1 MSGAGWRHRAPRAA
15 ALVAAL
21 AVLAG
26 GAVLAVR
33 FGSLVGGAGAGE
45 AARAGLL
52 KLQFVPGADA
62 VRTLEVDQAL
72 AWALQRARPGPA
84 GVALARGDGGAIRWR
99 VSFATGGEATVT
111 ADGDLWSMRLPIPTD
126 PGSELPPGLVR
137 GFALTSLPEFVRD
150 PAAWQPVTTQ
160 SWSEGTR
167 RYYRV
172 RFVGDAGSLPASWR
186 RELEIEIVG
195 PRVVSV
201 RRTVFPLST
210 DLGVVNGRLYELGVL
225 RLPALIGLVL
235 VFLGALLAGAEA
247 HAFHGRLAIGSG
259 TVVAFLVAALGY
271 GAGAARSTTVILA
284 LAAGAVIAVLPT
296 FTELP
301 PGRAAVGPVV
311 GTACFLLVPNLQVV
325 VEGLGGWIPETRP
338 FVDGPSVWRQLH
350 RAWTPAL
357 VEEPLLRGVAPGI
370 AAPVFGW
377 WGGALLGA
385 GIGALLHPL
394 PAVPLTAAF
403 AAELVMQAAMVIAAR
418 AGGVPAAV
426 LARGTFE
433 ALANRPVFPDGT
445 WFDVTAMIGPLLGLG
460 LLLWSRRN
468 S

>member
-1 MSGAGWRHRAPRAA
+1 MPPGGRPLRATRAVA
-15 ALVAAL
+15 IAAAL
-21 AVLAG
+21 AVLV
-26 GAVLAVR
+26 GAAVYAVSR
-33 FGSLVGGAGAGE
+33 GSLVGGAGAAE
-45 AARAGLL
+45 EARAGLL

-62 VRTLEVDQAL
+62 EQTLEVDQAL

-84 GVALARGDGGAIRWR
+84 GIALARGDGGAVRWR
-99 VSFATGGEATVT
+99 VVFATGGEATVT

-126 PGSELPPGLVR
+126 PGNELPAGLVR

-150 PAAWQPVTTQ
+150 PAAWRPVVTQ
-160 SWSEGTR
+160 SWSEGPR
-167 RYYRV
+167 RFYRV
-172 RFVGDAGSLPASWR
+172 RFVGDAGSLPSSWR
-186 RELEIEIVG
+186 RELEIEVVG

-210 DLGVVNGRLYELGVL
+210 DLGVVSGRLNELGVL
-225 RLPALIGLVL
+225 RMPGLIGLAI

-247 HAFHGRLAIGSG
+247 HAFHERVAIGSG
-259 TVVAFLVAALGY
+259 VLVAFLIVALGY
-271 GAGAARSTTVILA
+271 AAGAARATTVILA

-296 FTELP
+296 LTELP
-301 PGRAAVGPVV
+301 PGRPAVGPVI
-311 GTACFLLVPNLQVV
+311 GALCFLAVSNVQVA

-338 FVDGPSVWRQLH
+338 FVDPPSVWRLLNGS
-350 RAWTPAL
+350 WFPAL
-357 VEEPLLRGVAPGI
+357 VEEPLLRGVVPGL

-403 AAELVMQAAMVIAAR
+403 AAELVIQAAMVIAAR
-418 AGGVPAAV
+418 AGGVSAAV

-433 ALANRPVFPDGT
+433 ALVRRPVFPDGT
-445 WFDVTAMIGPLLGLG
+445 WFDVVALIGPLLGLG
-460 LLLWSRRN
+460 LLLWPRRA